1 MTALALDRA
10 PSFAARRPVI
20 LGFLSLAVLVSGAVG
35 WGAFTTIAGAV
46 IAAGKVEVESRDQ
59 VVEHLDG
66 GTVGE
71 ILVREG
77 DKVEAGQVGSIP
89 AECRILR

>member
-59 VVEHLDG
+59 VVEHS
-66 GTVGE
+66 TAA
-71 ILVREG
+71 RW
-77 DKVEAGQVGSIP
+77 ARSWYARATRSRP
-89 AECRILR
+89 ARC